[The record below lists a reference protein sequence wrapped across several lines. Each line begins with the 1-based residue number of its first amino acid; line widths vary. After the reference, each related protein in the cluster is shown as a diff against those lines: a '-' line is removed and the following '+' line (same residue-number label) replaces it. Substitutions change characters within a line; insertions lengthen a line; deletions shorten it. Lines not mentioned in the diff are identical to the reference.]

1 MAAKNSPDP
10 LQKTKTDAFR
20 VSNSFI
26 SIRFRSDAAS
36 LPSVFDDSRLESGS
50 KLLQRLA
57 NVEGCDWTGDEDSR
71 QDHEVKNEWKFEII

>member
-36 LPSVFDDSRLESGS
+36 FPSVFDDFRLESG
-50 KLLQRLA
+50 LLQWLA
-57 NVEGCDWTGDEDSR
+57 SVEGCDWMGNEDGR
-71 QDHEVKNEWKFEII
+71 QDHE